1 MVSSCSGK
9 VVSAAAFQ
17 TNKSMFNP
25 QQKQAI
31 LMTCAGLGSNNP
43 HKNVQI
49 YFEQTNNR
57 LHNLLPGIFY
67 CNLSGACYITRINMK
82 QISETYKFLVCTWH
96 DTAKYQ
102 LFCRSFSNSAVS
114 RMWSRKRNVLWRAY
128 SHLLCLCLLTKHIRL
143 GQVSAAIWHYCL
155 GQSMYYNSQCVA
167 LLTVSTANLI
177 QEPSDWSSSGS
188 QRQTPGACARSGIV
202 SSIHVFVHIYTST

>member
-1 MVSSCSGK
+1 MELKNLPVLTNKINTNTNCLRYVSTQLANSNHKPSCKMNHGILNVNHDLVQSFHQLWQGDSAKSKSQPTITGPYHEFSFHQGYSVMVSSCSGK

-57 LHNLLPGIFY
+57 LHNLLPDIFC
-67 CNLSGACYITRINMK
+67 CNLSGAYYITRINMK
-82 QISETYKFLVCTWH
+82 QISETYKFLVCT
-96 DTAKYQ
+96 
-102 LFCRSFSNSAVS
+102 
-114 RMWSRKRNVLWRAY
+114 
-128 SHLLCLCLLTKHIRL
+128 
-143 GQVSAAIWHYCL
+143 
-155 GQSMYYNSQCVA
+155 
-167 LLTVSTANLI
+167 
-177 QEPSDWSSSGS
+177 
-188 QRQTPGACARSGIV
+188 
-202 SSIHVFVHIYTST
+202 